1 MEKVSR
7 DLQPVRIDIP
17 ARLDRLPWSGFH
29 WLVVFA
35 LGAAWAIDGLE
46 VTLKGAVGGVLQD
59 KRTLGLST
67 EEIGALASFYL
78 LGAVLGAL
86 ACGYLTDRYGR
97 TRLFFA
103 TLSIYLGGTLATAFA
118 WDYTSLAAC
127 RILTGIGIGGE
138 YAAINSAIDEL
149 VPARVR
155 GRVALAIN
163 GSFWIGAALGSGATL
178 ILLDPAIFDVDLGW
192 RLGFGIGAVLGLLVL
207 VARRHVPESPRWLA
221 IHGHGARAAAVMA
234 EIEARIMRETGRPL
248 PAPGESLFIRPRAR
262 TGFGL
267 IVKTM
272 LMTYRTRSMLGF
284 VLIAAQAF
292 LYNAIFFTYALVLT
306 RFYRI
311 PAEDTGIYLL
321 PFALG
326 NFLGPLVLGHLFDSI
341 GRRTMIAATYALSG
355 ALLLLTGML
364 FVQETLSALMQTLM
378 WSAIFF
384 FASAAASS
392 AYLTVSEVFPL
403 ELRALAIAIFF
414 SVGTAAGGILA
425 PWFFGLLIGTGSRT
439 AVFFGYALGAS
450 LMLLAALTAARY
462 AVTAERTPLERV
474 ARPLSAD
481 GGRD

>member
-1 MEKVSR
+1 
-7 DLQPVRIDIP
+7 
-17 ARLDRLPWSGFH
+17 
-29 WLVVFA
+29 
-35 LGAAWAIDGLE
+35 
-46 VTLKGAVGGVLQD
+46 
-59 KRTLGLST
+59 
-67 EEIGALASFYL
+67 
-78 LGAVLGAL
+78 
-86 ACGYLTDRYGR
+86 
-97 TRLFFA
+97 
-103 TLSIYLGGTLATAFA
+103 
-118 WDYTSLAAC
+118 
-127 RILTGIGIGGE
+127 
-138 YAAINSAIDEL
+138 
-149 VPARVR
+149 
-155 GRVALAIN
+155 
-163 GSFWIGAALGSGATL
+163 
-178 ILLDPAIFDVDLGW
+178 
-192 RLGFGIGAVLGLLVL
+192 
-207 VARRHVPESPRWLA
+207 
-221 IHGHGARAAAVMA
+221 
-234 EIEARIMRETGRPL
+234 
-248 PAPGESLFIRPRAR
+248 
-262 TGFGL
+262 
-267 IVKTM
+267 KTM

-355 ALLLLTGML
+355 ALLLFTGML

-439 AVFFGYALGAS
+439 AVFFGYALGSS